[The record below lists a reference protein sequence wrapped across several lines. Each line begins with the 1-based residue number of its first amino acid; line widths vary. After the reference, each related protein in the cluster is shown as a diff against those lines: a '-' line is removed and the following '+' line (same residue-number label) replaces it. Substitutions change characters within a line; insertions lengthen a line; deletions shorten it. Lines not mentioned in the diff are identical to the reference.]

1 MISNITDS
9 IRSKA
14 EGYIDRGD
22 LAQAEIL
29 YREILTHD
37 DKDTDANYMLG
48 VIGAEKADFANAQIF
63 LNKAIEINPQFPDSY
78 FILAKIQQAKEEY
91 HAAYENCLK
100 ATTLD
105 DEFDEAWLLL
115 CSLSTWL
122 KNSEQAVKSC
132 KQAISYFADSVQGYS
147 NLADA
152 LFNEHE
158 FSEAVEC
165 YKKTILLDP
174 ENLSLKKYLCV
185 SLIKLKEFNQ
195 VIDVAQAVLD
205 AGPDNIVFRNFIS
218 EAYLGNGEFEKA
230 EAASKQALAISPLNV
245 DSVINMGNVIQKNH
259 QYESAIT
266 WYEKALE
273 IEPDNATIYHNL
285 GISYFRLNN
294 NELAAEKFAKA
305 LEINPELS
313 VSKHMLAVAQ
323 GTNEARANNEY
334 VADLFDEY
342 AHRYDSHQKDLQ
354 YRVPEH
360 VNDAVQKLYS
370 DKLLDGRLS
379 ILDLGCGT
387 GLCAPYLESLSSSL
401 IGVDLSPDMVKI
413 ADKLG
418 MYTELVVGDMSECMN
433 ARPDYFDLAVAGDV
447 FVYIGDLDQEFQAAR
462 VSLKE
467 KAGFVFTVQ
476 VNDDIENYE
485 LTDTGRY
492 NHADTYIAGL
502 IDTYG
507 YTKVFSTNIVSRV
520 DYGVPVNSRIYVLLN
535 NKLNQN

>member
-1 MISNITDS
+1 MISNITNS
-9 IRSKA
+9 LRSKA
-14 EGYIDRGD
+14 EGFVDRGD

-29 YREILTHD
+29 YHEILTHND
-37 DKDTDANYMLG
+37 RDTDANYMLG
-48 VIGAEKADFANAQIF
+48 VIGAEKADFNNAEAY
-63 LNKAIEINPQFPDSY
+63 LNKATEINPQYPDSY
-78 FILAKIQQAKEEY
+78 FILAKIQQAKEDY
-91 HAAYENCLK
+91 QAAYENCLK
-100 ATTLD
+100 ATALD

-122 KNSEQAVKSC
+122 KNSKQAVKSC
-132 KQAISYFADSVQGYS
+132 KQAVKYFSDSVQGYS

-158 FSEAVEC
+158 FSKAAEC
-165 YKKTILLDP
+165 YKKTILLAP
-174 ENLSLKKYLCV
+174 ESLSLKKYLCI

-195 VIDVAQAVLD
+195 VIDVTEVVLETK
-205 AGPDNIVFRNFIS
+205 PDNIVFCNFLS
-218 EAYLGNGEFEKA
+218 EAYLGNNEFEKA
-230 EAASKQALAISPLNV
+230 EIASKKALTINPLNV
-245 DSVINMGNVIQKNH
+245 DSIINMGNVIQKNH

-266 WYEKALE
+266 WYEKALK
-273 IEPDNATIYHNL
+273 IEPDNATLYHNL

-294 NELAAEKFAKA
+294 NEQAAENFFKA
-305 LEINPELS
+305 LQINPELS

-323 GTNEARANNEY
+323 GTNKARADNKY

-342 AHRYDSHQKDLQ
+342 AHRYDSHQKDLK

-360 VNDAVQKLYS
+360 VDDAVQKLYS
-370 DKLLDGRLS
+370 DKLLDGKVNV
-379 ILDLGCGT
+379 LDLGCGT
-387 GLCAPYLESLSSSL
+387 GLCAPYLEPLCDSF
-401 IGVDLSPDMVKI
+401 IGVDLSPDMIKI

-418 MYTELVVGDMSECMN
+418 MYTGLVVGDMSGCMN
-433 ARPDYFDLAVAGDV
+433 TRPDYFDLAVAGDV

-467 KAGFVFTVQ
+467 KACFVFTVQ
-476 VNDDIENYE
+476 VNDDVENYE

-507 YTKVFSTNIVSRV
+507 FTKVFSNNIISRV
-520 DYGVPVNSRIYVLLN
+520 DYGVPVNSRIYALQN
-535 NKLNQN
+535 TKLNQS